1 MSPQTLY
8 LILCISLS
16 ITLALPSEVCL
27 SAQPGET
34 ADVVPFGELKKWNAE
49 GKDYG
54 VFWEDSRD
62 IFKVVIK
69 FADPNTLPEN
79 VRLEYWQSTWPRHRI
94 PRDKPSGA
102 GSSGWLNV
110 GDWLQGKWLKADT
123 NLQVNGSTYTFTF
136 NPLSAK
142 EFTDMKDFPVTYRST
157 LKLRVISDKSL
168 PQIDSFVAY
177 TDSAWEKLAFEVEW
191 RAASKDQQQSWDG
204 KLEVF
209 NGILQQLQ
217 PISTTTEGK
226 VAPDYFFKL
235 QKNSLQQLYLM
246 LKDPSAKASGASA
259 GLEVFMKLEAK
270 EIIRESL
277 LNPRKNVVGW
287 DLVIIAAKAT
297 KNTNDEKALPNLI
310 YVLSQNN
317 YPQQGSEDATIHQ
330 IMKRNLVEAIQEIT
344 HLDIKVSEI
353 NINSTKD
360 VERVLSMAR
369 AWRGKEGEKP
379 QYVQMRD
386 VNDLEL
392 SWDKL
397 TAKLNTNP
405 DLWTE
410 VENILKRDAPDSTW
424 TSKVKD
430 QTDGIRTDILYA
442 KTNAYNSFDETIV
455 TVRTACETFS
465 FAASDLI
472 KQGHI
477 FIPDFGVIIRKAGDN
492 TTYKLARQAWE
503 SNKNKNIY
511 TAVSTMPEQTLTRAW
526 SDMPQKEPFYIPI
539 SFEGSRQHFGVEPDG
554 SIFCHSYWLSR
565 IQGKDTKRCLY
576 EGDSINYRFGLD
588 NAKLIER
595 GIVDGCLPMITA
607 SWQRDGVRYH
617 QTAFVIPFDGMP
629 KGDGRV
635 YADDTLVLMC
645 RFEISAADK
654 TECQAKL
661 DIKVEDEPLT
671 LNNGMIFVTG
681 AEPRRLRLFVASKD
695 PADSFSLQAQD
706 KNIAYRADLTPGK
719 SKRVIDIAI
728 PYVTLTD
735 DKEWQKLRTIRF
747 DNAFD
752 AVRKY
757 WQSRIEEGAQI
768 ITPEPMVNDF
778 YKAHISHL
786 LLNTE
791 REVGDSDRYMAKVGT
806 FRYGVFSNESCM
818 MISDLDRRG
827 YHKRAEQALETW
839 LHYQGT
845 VALPGDYS
853 TKEGQLYGAGGY
865 EDGGYNQHHGFI
877 LWCLGEHYWY
887 TRDIDWLKRAAPKI
901 VKGCE
906 WIINQR
912 QRTIP
917 EAQKSPIRAI
927 EKGLL
932 PPGSLEDIGDWRSW
946 MSTNVYSWWGMNNA
960 AAALNDAGIPD
971 GKRLLEEAAAYRKD
985 ILNNFTEAM
994 QRSPVVR
1001 LRDDSWIPHIPPE
1014 VHRRGRTFGWIT
1026 ETLEGPIHL
1035 IATGIIDPCDR
1046 LATWI
1051 MKDYEDNLCISEQYG
1066 FNLKGEE
1073 FDRYWFSRGAVSIQP
1088 NLLWMVPYLLR
1099 DQPEHFLRTYFN
1111 GFAMCYFPD
1120 TRMLTEWVRK
1130 LGVRAG
1136 DHYKSSDEANS
1147 TYWLRLMF
1155 VEERGEELWLGAAV
1169 PRYWLSDGN
1178 RIGIE
1183 NARTYFGPMSVKWE
1197 SKVSKGRI
1205 EVTLDPPKRNP
1216 PKKIYVRFR
1225 HPEGKHIVRCEVDGK
1240 AHSQFDP
1247 EKEWIVFDKCPQKT
1261 TRIIAYY
1268 D

>member
-1 MSPQTLY
+1 MKTRINSKAVSKSAMTWFVHSLCAIVM
-8 LILCISLS
+8 LIL
-16 ITLALPSEVCL
+16 TLPLAVCL

-34 ADVVPFGELKKWNAE
+34 VDVVPFGELKKWNAE

-79 VRLEYWQSTWPRHRI
+79 VRLEYWQSTWPRQRI

-123 NLQVNGSTYTFTF
+123 NLQADGSTYTFTF

-191 RAASKDQQQSWDG
+191 GAASKDQQQSWDG
-204 KLEVF
+204 RLDIF
-209 NGILQQLQ
+209 NGILQRLQ
-217 PISTTTEGK
+217 PISTTSEVK
-226 VAPDYFFKL
+226 V
-235 QKNSLQQLYLM
+235 
-246 LKDPSAKASGASA
+246 
-259 GLEVFMKLEAK
+259 
-270 EIIRESL
+270 
-277 LNPRKNVVGW
+277 
-287 DLVIIAAKAT
+287 
-297 KNTNDEKALPNLI
+297 
-310 YVLSQNN
+310 
-317 YPQQGSEDATIHQ
+317 
-330 IMKRNLVEAIQEIT
+330 
-344 HLDIKVSEI
+344 
-353 NINSTKD
+353 
-360 VERVLSMAR
+360 
-369 AWRGKEGEKP
+369 
-379 QYVQMRD
+379 
-386 VNDLEL
+386 
-392 SWDKL
+392 
-397 TAKLNTNP
+397 
-405 DLWTE
+405 
-410 VENILKRDAPDSTW
+410 APDSTW

-430 QTDGIRTDILYA
+430 RSDGIRADILYA

-472 KQGHI
+472 KYGHI

-511 TAVSTMPEQTLTRAW
+511 TAVSSMPEQTLTRAW

-607 SWQRDGVRYH
+607 AWQRDGVRYR
-617 QTAFVIPFDGMP
+617 QTAFVVPFDGVP

-654 TECQAKL
+654 TDGEAKL

-681 AEPRRLRLFVASKD
+681 AEPKRLRMLVASKD
-695 PADSFSLQAQD
+695 PADSFSLHAQD
-706 KNIAYRADLTPGK
+706 KNIAYRAKLTT
-719 SKRVIDIAI
+719 SNAKRTVDIAI

-735 DKEWQKLRTIRF
+735 DKEWQKLRAIKF

-757 WQSRIEEGAQI
+757 WQNRIQEGARI

-786 LLNTE
+786 LINTE

-853 TKEGQLYGAGGY
+853 TKEGQLYGAGSY

-887 TRDIDWLKRAAPKI
+887 TRDAEWLKRSAPKI

-960 AAALNDAGIPD
+960 AAALNDAGIPE
-971 GKRLLEEAAAYRKD
+971 GKRLLEEAAAYRRD

-1001 LRDDSWIPHIPPE
+1001 LRDGSWIPHIPPE

-1035 IATGIIDPCDR
+1035 IRTGLLEPRDRRTAWII
-1046 LATWI
+1046 
-1051 MKDYEDNLCISEQYG
+1051 KDFEDNLYISEQYG
-1066 FNLKGEE
+1066 YNITGDAFERNWFN
-1073 FDRYWFSRGAVSIQP
+1073 RGGISMQA
-1088 NLLWMVPYLLR
+1088 NLLCNPIPYLLR
-1099 DQPEHFLRTYFN
+1099 DEPQHFLRAYFN
-1111 GFAMCYFPD
+1111 AFSASYWTD
-1120 TRMLTEWVRK
+1120 TRMMTEHALPNIGDHR
-1130 LGVRAG
+1130 G
-1136 DHYKSSDEANS
+1136 DHYKSSDEASS

-1155 VEERGEELWLGAAV
+1155 VEERGDELWLGAAI
-1169 PRYWLSDGN
+1169 PRYWLADGN
-1178 RIGIE
+1178 KIGIE
-1183 NARTYFGPMSVKWE
+1183 NAATYFGPMSVKWE
-1197 SKVSKGRI
+1197 SKVSKGKI
-1205 EVTLDPPKRNP
+1205 EMMLDPPRRNP
-1216 PKKIYVRFR
+1216 PGKIYIRFR
-1225 HPEGKHIVRCEVDGK
+1225 HPDGKKITRCELNGK
-1240 AHSQFDP
+1240 TYSQFNPD
-1247 EKEWIVFDKCPQKT
+1247 KEWVVLTECPKEKT
-1261 TRIIAYY
+1261 RVTAYY
-1268 D
+1268 E

>member
-34 ADVVPFGELKKWNAE
+34 VDVVPFGELKKWNAE

-142 EFTDMKDFPVTYRST
+142 EFTDIKDFPVTYRST

-168 PQIDSFVAY
+168 PQIDSFVAC

-191 RAASKDQQQSWDG
+191 RAASKDKQQSWDG

-217 PISTTTEGK
+217 PISTTSEVK
-226 VAPDYFFKL
+226 V
-235 QKNSLQQLYLM
+235 
-246 LKDPSAKASGASA
+246 
-259 GLEVFMKLEAK
+259 
-270 EIIRESL
+270 
-277 LNPRKNVVGW
+277 
-287 DLVIIAAKAT
+287 
-297 KNTNDEKALPNLI
+297 
-310 YVLSQNN
+310 
-317 YPQQGSEDATIHQ
+317 
-330 IMKRNLVEAIQEIT
+330 
-344 HLDIKVSEI
+344 
-353 NINSTKD
+353 
-360 VERVLSMAR
+360 
-369 AWRGKEGEKP
+369 
-379 QYVQMRD
+379 
-386 VNDLEL
+386 
-392 SWDKL
+392 
-397 TAKLNTNP
+397 
-405 DLWTE
+405 
-410 VENILKRDAPDSTW
+410 APDSTW
-424 TSKVKD
+424 TSTVKD
-430 QTDGIRTDILYA
+430 RSDGIRADILYA

-455 TVRTACETFS
+455 TVRTTCETFS

-635 YADDTLVLMC
+635 FADDTLVLMC
-645 RFEISAADK
+645 RFEISAAGK

-728 PYVTLTD
+728 PYVTLTNEE
-735 DKEWQKLRTIRF
+735 EWQKLRTIKF

-778 YKAHISHL
+778 YKAHVSHL

-1001 LRDDSWIPHIPPE
+1001 LRDGSWIPHIPPE